1 MVDNLSNPKWSCKH
15 LHIKAMLNRL
25 SNCVYLCVSVWVSV
39 CMCVCMYIMLCV
51 YVCMYVFKCMCIYL
65 CMYVYMCL
73 CAYMCVCVTIIKE
86 DDMNLRWS
94 KGFMGGFKTVGG
106 VKIV

>member
-1 MVDNLSNPKWSCKH
+1 MYVCILC
-15 LHIKAMLNRL
+15 
-25 SNCVYLCVSVWVSV
+25 CVY
-39 CMCVCMYIMLCV
+39 MCVCMYLSVCVYICAYMCICV
-51 YVCMYVFKCMCIYL
+51 YVHV
-65 CMYVYMCL
+65 
-73 CAYMCVCVTIIKE
+73 CVCVTIIKE

>member
-1 MVDNLSNPKWSCKH
+1 
-15 LHIKAMLNRL
+15 
-25 SNCVYLCVSVWVSV
+25 
-39 CMCVCMYIMLCV
+39 
-51 YVCMYVFKCMCIYL
+51 
-65 CMYVYMCL
+65 
-73 CAYMCVCVTIIKE
+73 VTIIKE